1 MSSGRPALSNLTLPS
16 GNLSDR
22 GIRHLMLAGLGGL
35 FFLCTIG
42 TLILL
47 GTKFPLATLIV
58 CGLAAV
64 LPVPIY
70 AALILWL
77 DRYEKEPALLLVSA
91 FLWGAVVATF
101 VSYFMNTGVAV
112 VLHGILGPR
121 LAGALGPALSAPVV
135 EETSKGIA
143 LLLLYFLVRNEFH
156 NIVDG
161 IVYGALVGLGFA
173 MVENIIYFARV
184 YTAGGVAGLGYIFV
198 MRVVFSGLIH
208 PLFTGCTGAGLGY
221 SRETTSGVQK
231 LAAPIVGYFAAI
243 MLHTFWNATGG
254 LLDLSGVQMSPMV
267 ALFVLVPGMMLIYG
281 VPSIVVLVLL
291 AKAGWKREIAAIQEF
306 LKDEVKRGV
315 VLEGEYNLLTNTRE
329 RFRYLVRAFTKHG
342 PSGWLALRSL
352 YEMEVDLAF
361 RKSQEARGEKLPS
374 FVAATDVDGF
384 RERIGAVR
392 KRLSGMG
399 VATA

>member
-1 MSSGRPALSNLTLPS
+1 MSPGRPALSNLTLPS

-77 DRYEKEPALLLVSA
+77 DRYEKEPALLLASA

-101 VSYFMNTGVAV
+101 VSIFVNTGAAV

-121 LAGALGPALSAPVV
+121 LAGALTPALSAPIV

-143 LLLLYFLVRNEFH
+143 LLLLYFLVRNEF
-156 NIVDG
+156 NNVVDG

-173 MVENIIYFARV
+173 MVENILYFSRI
-184 YTAGGVAGLGYIFV
+184 YTAAGAAGLGYLFV

-221 SRETTSGVQK
+221 SRETTSGIRKV
-231 LAAPIVGYFAAI
+231 AAPIIGYFAAM
-243 MLHTFWNATGG
+243 MLHALWNGTGG

-267 ALFVLVPGMMLIYG
+267 ALFVFVPGMMLIYG
-281 VPSIVVLVLL
+281 VPAIVVLVLL
-291 AKAGWKREIAAIQEF
+291 AKAGWKREIAVIQEQ
-306 LKDEVKRGV
+306 LKDEVKRGT

-329 RFRYLVRAFTKHG
+329 RFRHLVGAFSKHG

-374 FVAATDVDGF
+374 FDVVVTVDGF
-384 RERIGAVR
+384 RERIGQVR
-392 KRLSGMG
+392 KRLSEMG